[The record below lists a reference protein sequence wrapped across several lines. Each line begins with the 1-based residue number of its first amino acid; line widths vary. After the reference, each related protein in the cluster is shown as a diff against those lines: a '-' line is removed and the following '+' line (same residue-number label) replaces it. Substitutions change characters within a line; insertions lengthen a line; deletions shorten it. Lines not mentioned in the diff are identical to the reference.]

1 VLGNLP
7 LINSPIARIVKIV
20 NVNLNYINAV
30 GLRDV
35 ESKRIR
41 HGLET
46 KNQTLIP
53 GAQRTLA
60 IAVNGNRRT
69 MYGFGEVTGQE

>member
-1 VLGNLP
+1 MDGVLGNLP

-30 GLRDV
+30 GIGLRDA
-35 ESKRIR
+35 ERKRIR

-46 KNQTLIP
+46 KNQTLVHRGP
-53 GAQRTLA
+53 
-60 IAVNGNRRT
+60 
-69 MYGFGEVTGQE
+69 